1 MFGPGDEA
9 FEIGDVEFGAE
20 EFDPDAALWV
30 RGVDYVTGWA
40 AARDAAAELGQ
51 ALMSAGVEASGVR
64 LRAGSAADGSGV
76 VRVELSTAAAAEV
89 TRVVARFRKA
99 S

>member
-1 MFGPGDEA
+1 MSGPGDEA

-20 EFDPDAALWV
+20 EFDPDAVLWV
-30 RGVDYVTGWA
+30 RGVDYVAGWA
-40 AARDAAAELGQ
+40 AARDVAAELGE
-51 ALMSAGVEASGVR
+51 ALVVAGVEASGVK

-76 VRVELSTAAAAEV
+76 VRLELSTAAARE
-89 TRVVARFRKA
+89 VARLAARFGKA